1 MRVDAV
7 FGEKMSLLQ
16 REREKEREYYES
28 RAAGMFDA
36 IRISLASPEIIRSW
50 SKGEVKKPE
59 TINYR
64 TFKPERDGLFD
75 ERIFGPTKDWECA
88 CGKYKR
94 IRYKGVVC
102 DRCGVEVT
110 QAKVR
115 RERLGHIELVAP
127 VTHIWYFKGVPSRI
141 AYLLNI
147 GTRALEK
154 VIYYESYIVTDP
166 GDTPLAKK
174 QILNEEDYRGFRE
187 QYGNAFTSKM
197 GAEAIRDLLRELN
210 LEEMAEKL
218 HAEMKTASLQKR
230 KEIVKS
236 LRTFLARMRKAMAPR
251 LLTLAMRSSRW
262 TGSPYSLDLR
272 MCWLAGMKVL

>member
-1 MRVDAV
+1 MRVD
-7 FGEKMSLLQ
+7 GGLTEKMSLLQ
-16 REREKEREYYES
+16 REREKEREYHES
-28 RAAGMFDA
+28 RVAGMFDA
-36 IRISLASPEIIRSW
+36 IRISLASPEVIRAW

-64 TFKPERDGLFD
+64 TFKPEREGLFD

-94 IRYKGVVC
+94 IRYKGVIC
-102 DRCGVEVT
+102 DRCGVEIT

-115 RERLGHIELVAP
+115 RERLGHIELVSP

-154 VIYYESYIVTDP
+154 VIYYENYIVTDP

-174 QILNEEDYRGFRE
+174 QILTEEDYRGFRE
-187 QYGNAFTSKM
+187 QYGTAFTAKM
-197 GAEAIRDLLRELN
+197 GAEAVRDLLRELN
-210 LEEMAEKL
+210 LEDMSEKL
-218 HAEMKTASLQKR
+218 HKDMETASLQKR
-230 KEIVKS
+230 KEIVKR
-236 LRTFLARMRKAMAPR
+236 LKVVEAFRKSGNQPDWM
-251 LLTLAMRSSRW
+251 
-262 TGSPYSLDLR
+262 
-272 MCWLAGMKVL
+272 VLEVVPVLPPS